1 VDAKRATL
9 RDVAAAAGVSR
20 ALAGFVLG
28 DDHGKSIPEATR
40 ERVRAAARD
49 LGYAP
54 HGIARALREGS
65 SRVVVLSIDPYLEGN
80 YSRTFARGLDEELAA
95 HGHILVV
102 RHEHAASSAPAGSAP
117 AADHAP
123 PARTAP
129 GRQVLDAL
137 SPRAVIR
144 LPGNYLAAGHELD
157 DGGWEGGFA
166 ANVLVQVRYLADRGH
181 AEIAVALPDGDP
193 PLGPVR
199 ERFAREAAAR
209 AGLPEPPALVVPRSR
224 AEAAEAVRR
233 FRAAHPAVTAV
244 AAYDDD
250 VALRV
255 LAALRALGL
264 AVPGDL
270 AVIGFDDTDFGA
282 LVDPALTTVH
292 VDAEEHGRKAAREVL
307 GLDPGSLARFRPGR
321 VIVRESA

>member
-1 VDAKRATL
+1 MDAKRATL

-28 DDHGKSIPEATR
+28 DDHGKSIPETTR
-40 ERVRAAARD
+40 ERVREAARS

-65 SRVVVLSIDPYLEGN
+65 SRVVVLSIDPSLESN
-80 YSRTFARGLDEELAA
+80 YSRTFARGLNDELAA
-95 HGHILVV
+95 HGHLLLVL
-102 RHEHAASSAPAGSAP
+102 HEHSVPVP
-117 AADHAP
+117 E
-123 PARTAP
+123 
-129 GRQVLDAL
+129 RQILDTI

-144 LPGNYLAAGHELD
+144 LPGNYLAPGHELD

-166 ANVLVQVRYLADRGH
+166 ANILVQVRYLADRGH
-181 AEIAVALPDGDP
+181 ASIALALPDGDP

-199 ERFAREAAAR
+199 VRFAREAAAR
-209 AGLPEPPALVVPRSR
+209 TGMPAPPVLVVPRPR
-224 AEAAEAVRR
+224 PAAVEAVRE
-233 FRAAHPAVTAV
+233 FRAAHGAVTAV

-250 VALRV
+250 TALRV
-255 LAALRALGL
+255 LAAMRALGL
-264 AVPGDL
+264 AAPGDL
-270 AVIGFDDTDFGA
+270 AVIGFDDTEFGA

-307 GLDPGSLARFRPGR
+307 GLDAGSLTRFTPGR
-321 VIVRESA
+321 VIIRQSA

>member
-1 VDAKRATL
+1 MGAKRATL

-28 DDHGKSIPEATR
+28 DDHGKSIPEPTR
-40 ERVRAAARD
+40 ERVKEAARS
-49 LGYAP
+49 LNYVP

-65 SRVVVLSIDPYLEGN
+65 SRVVVLSIDPSLESN
-80 YSRTFARGLDEELAA
+80 YSRTFARGLDDELAA
-95 HGHILVV
+95 HGHMLFV
-102 RHEHAASSAPAGSAP
+102 RHERPAPVP
-117 AADHAP
+117 E
-123 PARTAP
+123 
-129 GRQVLDAL
+129 RQVLDVI

-181 AEIAVALPDGDP
+181 ASVAVALPDGDP

-199 ERFAREAAAR
+199 VRFAREAAAR
-209 AGLPEPPALVVPRSR
+209 LGIAEPPTLIVPRSR
-224 AEAAEAVRR
+224 SAAVEALRE
-233 FRAAHPAVTAV
+233 FRSVHGSVTAV

-255 LAALRALGL
+255 LAAMRVRGL
-264 AVPGDL
+264 AAPDDL
-270 AVIGFDDTDFGA
+270 AVIGFDDTEYGD

-307 GLDPGSLARFRPGR
+307 GLDVGSLARFMPGR